1 MNKLIK
7 NLLIA
12 AAISVAIVGAYTPA
26 TASANR
32 GSWQR
37 DPVG

>member
-7 NLLIA
+7 NLMIA

-26 TASANR
+26 TASASG
-32 GSWQR
+32 GSWQKN
-37 DPVG
+37 